1 MYIFDSGMM
10 MMMQPGGMGLGF
22 FQEETQNQNF
32 HINTYNCNNTANNKL
47 LLPNITGESMNN
59 LDDYDPS
66 GEGSLFKAPESIME
80 ESELQL
86 DPMAEAISMMSNGG
100 DLTTEDPLLSD
111 VYYEC
116 QKDILANSASGQ
128 PFSELSNLQIPILD
142 MEMKEYEANREKSDI
157 NVDQIQRSVGST
169 CQKPTSPCNFKGK
182 YLRPNFLDFEQMGL
196 ADALGIRKAHS
207 QEDIK
212 TIGNEIGNGKIH
224 VTPKTAHHSAHETV
238 AVIANEFNNTERKQK
253 LSRYR
258 KKKERRNFGRK
269 IKYACRKALADNQL
283 RVRGRFAKI

>member
-1 MYIFDSGMM
+1 ML
-10 MMMQPGGMGLGF
+10 LGTF
-22 FQEETQNQNF
+22 CLQ
-32 HINTYNCNNTANNKL
+32 
-47 LLPNITGESMNN
+47 NN

-212 TIGNEIGNGKIH
+212 VKFTLTHFSYCVLRKYKRNSEKIL
-224 VTPKTAHHSAHETV
+224 VSISLT
-238 AVIANEFNNTERKQK
+238 TER
-253 LSRYR
+253 RTEAWYWI
-258 KKKERRNFGRK
+258 FGK
-269 IKYACRKALADNQL
+269 
-283 RVRGRFAKI
+283 